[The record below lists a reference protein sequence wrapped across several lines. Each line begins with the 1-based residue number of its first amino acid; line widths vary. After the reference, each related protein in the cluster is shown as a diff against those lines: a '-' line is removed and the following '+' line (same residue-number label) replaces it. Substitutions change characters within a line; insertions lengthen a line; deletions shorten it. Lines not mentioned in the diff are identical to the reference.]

1 MRLLYITPSLGAG
14 GAERHASILLPALR
28 ARGVDARALALDS
41 GGPFVEPLRAAG
53 VPVEVAGMRH
63 RFDWEPLRRSEL
75 VREFAPDVIVS
86 RGVSGIYVGHA
97 LARWRGAAHVYN
109 DHRGVGVELSR
120 RRSAMIA
127 VRGAAAGPA

>member
-1 MRLLYITPSLGAG
+1 MRVLYITPSLGAG
-14 GAERHASILLPALR
+14 GAERQATILLPALR
-28 ARGVDARALALDS
+28 RRGVDARALALDS

-53 VPVEVAGMRH
+53 VPVEVANMRH
-63 RFDWEPLRRSEL
+63 RFHFGPLLRSRL
-75 VREFAPDVIVS
+75 VREFVPEVIVS

-120 RRSAMIA
+120 RRHAMI
-127 VRGAAAGPA
+127 GALARRV